1 MKIKTMSASTVG
13 LRQLL
18 VIISI
23 LVLSLNG
30 KGTSNETTTLRI
42 SSSTEALDDGA
53 RLTLTTKGELF
64 DIFLIGNL
72 HKKHSLINSIISFEK
87 LGVTNFKKKLNSG
100 IN

>member
-42 SSSTEALDDGA
+42 SSSTETLDDGA

-72 HKKHSLINSIISFEK
+72 HKKTFTHKFDNQFRKIGCDKF
-87 LGVTNFKKKLNSG
+87 
-100 IN
+100 